1 VKPTAHAQPAG
12 DGPGQ
17 VTAALGP
24 DDAQVQGQDVPQ
36 VQGHDVPQDQG
47 HNVTQIQSHDVP
59 QNQSHDVPQNQSH
72 GDTAAALAWGTIGQ
86 PVPPGLTAAPTS
98 LPGTLTEAM
107 LPADPMDLLRAW
119 MDDVIKAG
127 LPEPTAMVLATVS
140 ADQRPRARMVLL
152 KGFDS
157 AGFVF
162 YTNRTS
168 RKGSDVAEVPRACLL
183 FPWQALHRQV
193 IVEGGVVPLSTDASE
208 PYFHSRP
215 RGSQLGAWASRQSTV
230 LASRAELDDRYEELE
245 RRWPEGTEVP
255 MPDFWGG
262 YRVEPETIEFWQGR
276 PSRLHDRFRYTA
288 AARGWTVS
296 RLAP

>member
-1 VKPTAHAQPAG
+1 VNPTGHAQPG
-12 DGPGQ
+12 DADPGQ
-17 VTAALGP
+17 VAAARGQE
-24 DDAQVQGQDVPQ
+24 DTGDQGREDTQDTGREDA
-36 VQGHDVPQDQG
+36 QDQG
-47 HNVTQIQSHDVP
+47 PEDTQGQ
-59 QNQSHDVPQNQSH
+59 
-72 GDTAAALAWGTIGQ
+72 GREDTQDTGAGLAWGTTGQ
-86 PVPPGLTAAPTS
+86 PVPPGLTAVPAG

-107 LPADPMDLLRAW
+107 LPPDPMDLLRAW
-119 MDDVIKAG
+119 MDDVVRAG

-168 RKGSDVAEVPRACLL
+168 RKGSDLADVPRACLL

-193 IVEGGVVPLSTDASE
+193 IVEGRVVPLSTDASE

-230 LASRAELDDRYEELE
+230 LASRAELDERYLEME
-245 RRWPEGTEVP
+245 RRWPEGTDVP

-262 YRVEPETIEFWQGR
+262 YRVQPETIEFWQGQ

-288 AARGWTVS
+288 AGQGWTVS